1 MVLAP
6 PVRVLVAERDA
17 GVRARLGTILGETDG
32 IEVVGSAPDAT
43 AARVTVRRRL
53 PDVVLLDPRLGLP
66 VPELAAAFRRPAVV
80 VLAAFD
86 SDAGILRGLR
96 DGAAGFLLRS
106 ARRNELIKVV
116 RLAADGHVVLSP
128 DASRRLVSAA
138 TRLSGPRD
146 ERLARV
152 DRLSGRE
159 IEVLAGVGA
168 ALTNAQIAARLGM
181 PEPVVRSCVAQVV
194 RKLGCAH
201 RTEAGLLAYER
212 GLCRPGNGTH

>member
-1 MVLAP
+1 MLPPP
-6 PVRVLVAERDA
+6 PVRVLVAERDP
-17 GVRARLGTILGETDG
+17 GVRDRLSGILGAADG
-32 IEVVGSAPDAT
+32 IEVVGSVGDAT
-43 AARVTVRRRL
+43 AARATLRQRL
-53 PDVVLLDPRLGLP
+53 PDVVLLDPRLAPLAP
-66 VPELAAAFRRPAVV
+66 VSRRPAVV
-80 VLAAFD
+80 VLATFD
-86 SDAGILRGLR
+86 SEAGILRALR

-152 DRLSGRE
+152 DLLSERE
-159 IEVLAGVGA
+159 REVLIGIGS
-168 ALTNAQIAARLGM
+168 ALTNVEIATLLGL
-181 PEPVVRSCVAQVV
+181 PGPVVRTHVAQIV

-201 RTEAGLLAYER
+201 RTEAGLLAIER
-212 GLCRPGNGTH
+212 GLCR

>member
-1 MVLAP
+1 MLPPP
-6 PVRVLVAERDA
+6 PVRVMVAERDP
-17 GVRARLGTILGETDG
+17 GVRDRLTGILGAADG
-32 IEVVGSAPDAT
+32 IEVVGSVGDTT
-43 AARVTVRRRL
+43 AARATLRRRL
-53 PDVVLLDPRLGLP
+53 PDVVLLDPRLAPLDP
-66 VPELAAAFRRPAVV
+66 VSRRPAVV
-80 VLAAFD
+80 VLATFD
-86 SDAGILRGLR
+86 SEAGILRALR

-152 DRLSGRE
+152 DLLSERE
-159 IEVLAGVGA
+159 REVLIGIGS
-168 ALTNAQIAARLGM
+168 ALTNVEIATRLELPG
-181 PEPVVRSCVAQVV
+181 PVVRALVAQVV

-201 RTEAGLLAYER
+201 RTEAGLLAIER
-212 GLCRPGNGTH
+212 GLCR

>member
-1 MVLAP
+1 MLPPP
-6 PVRVLVAERDA
+6 PVRVLVAERDP
-17 GVRARLGTILGETDG
+17 GVRDRLSGILGAADG
-32 IEVVGSAPDAT
+32 IEVVGSVGDAT
-43 AARVTVRRRL
+43 AARATLRQRL
-53 PDVVLLDPRLGLP
+53 PDVVLLDPRLAPLAP
-66 VPELAAAFRRPAVV
+66 VSRRPAVV
-80 VLAAFD
+80 VLATFD
-86 SDAGILRGLR
+86 SEAGILRALR

-152 DRLSGRE
+152 DLLSERE
-159 IEVLAGVGA
+159 REVLIGIGS
-168 ALTNAQIAARLGM
+168 ALTNVEIATRLGL
-181 PEPVVRSCVAQVV
+181 PGPVVRTHVAQIV

-201 RTEAGLLAYER
+201 RTEAGLLAIER
-212 GLCRPGNGTH
+212 GLCR

>member
-1 MVLAP
+1 MLPPP
-6 PVRVLVAERDA
+6 PVRVLVAERDP
-17 GVRARLGTILGETDG
+17 GVRDRLSGILGEADG
-32 IEVVGSAPDAT
+32 IEVVGSVGDA
-43 AARVTVRRRL
+43 AATRATLRRRL
-53 PDVVLLDPRLGLP
+53 PDVVLLDPRLAPLDP
-66 VPELAAAFRRPAVV
+66 VSRRPAVV
-80 VLAAFD
+80 VLATFD
-86 SDAGILRGLR
+86 SEAGILRALR

-152 DRLSGRE
+152 DLLSERE
-159 IEVLAGVGA
+159 REVLVGIGS
-168 ALTNAQIAARLGM
+168 ALTNVEIGTRLELPG
-181 PEPVVRSCVAQVV
+181 PVVRALVAQVV

-201 RTEAGLLAYER
+201 RTEAGLLAIER
-212 GLCRPGNGTH
+212 GLCR

>member
-1 MVLAP
+1 MLPPP
-6 PVRVLVAERDA
+6 PVRVLVAERDP
-17 GVRARLGTILGETDG
+17 GVRDRLSGILGEADG
-32 IEVVGSAPDAT
+32 IEVVGSVGDAT
-43 AARVTVRRRL
+43 ATQATLRRRL
-53 PDVVLLDPRLGLP
+53 PDVVLLDPRLAPLDP
-66 VPELAAAFRRPAVV
+66 VSRRPAVV
-80 VLAAFD
+80 VLATFD
-86 SDAGILRGLR
+86 SEAGILRALR

-152 DRLSGRE
+152 DLLSERE
-159 IEVLAGVGA
+159 REVLVGIGS
-168 ALTNAQIAARLGM
+168 ALTNVEIGTRLELPG
-181 PEPVVRSCVAQVV
+181 PVVRALVAQVV

-201 RTEAGLLAYER
+201 RTEAGLLAIER
-212 GLCRPGNGTH
+212 GLCR

>member
-1 MVLAP
+1 MLPPP

-17 GVRARLGTILGETDG
+17 GVRDRLSGILGEADG
-32 IEVVGSAPDAT
+32 IEVVGSVGDAT
-43 AARVTVRRRL
+43 ATRATLRRRL
-53 PDVVLLDPRLGLP
+53 PDVVLLDPRLAPLDP
-66 VPELAAAFRRPAVV
+66 VSRRPAVV
-80 VLAAFD
+80 VLATFD
-86 SDAGILRGLR
+86 SEAGILRALR

-152 DRLSGRE
+152 DLLSERE
-159 IEVLAGVGA
+159 REVLVGIGS
-168 ALTNAQIAARLGM
+168 ALTNVEIATRLELPG
-181 PEPVVRSCVAQVV
+181 PVVRALVAQVV

-201 RTEAGLLAYER
+201 RTEAGLLAIER
-212 GLCRPGNGTH
+212 GLCR

>member
-1 MVLAP
+1 VLSP
-6 PVRVLVAERDA
+6 QPVRVLVVERDP
-17 GVRARLGTILGETDG
+17 GVRDRLSGLLGEADG
-32 IEVVGSAPDAT
+32 IEVVGTAGDAT
-43 AARVTVRRRL
+43 AARVSLRRRL
-53 PDVVLLDPRLGLP
+53 PDVVLLDPRLGPLGP
-66 VPELAAAFRRPAVV
+66 VSRRPAVV
-80 VLAAFD
+80 VLATFD
-86 SDAGILRGLR
+86 SEAGILRALR

-128 DASRRLVSAA
+128 DASRRFVSAA

-159 IEVLAGVGA
+159 REVLVGIGS
-168 ALTNAQIAARLGM
+168 ALTNAEIATQLGVA
-181 PEPVVRSCVAQVV
+181 EPVVRSCVAQVV

-212 GLCRPGNGTH
+212 GLCRPG